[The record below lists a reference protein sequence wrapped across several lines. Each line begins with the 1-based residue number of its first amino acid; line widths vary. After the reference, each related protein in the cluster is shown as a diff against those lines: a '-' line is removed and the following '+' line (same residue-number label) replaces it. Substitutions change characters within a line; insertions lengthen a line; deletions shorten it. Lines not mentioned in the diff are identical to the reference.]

1 MQNIKIDK
9 LFPIKENKNGVQII
23 ITDEVP
29 STYKDWAK
37 INNFNAESGQVLM
50 TIDNKVIV
58 GKGDLNDIFY
68 FADIYNK
75 LPDGEYIEPNLK
87 SSEKQNLIIGWALSA
102 YNFDSYKSEKTNIN
116 KSLYAQNDENKKTAL
131 SIAQGI
137 YLCRDMINT
146 PANDMT
152 PQDIENQVV
161 KLANQFEA
169 ETNIITG
176 SELEKSYPL
185 IHAVG
190 KASINKPR
198 LIELNWGNA
207 KHPHLHLIGKGI
219 SFDSGGLDLKPS
231 NAMLLMKKDMG
242 GAGNIIGLAHIIM
255 ANKLPVRLKVLIP
268 SAENMVSENSF
279 RPMDILKSRKGIT
292 VEVGNTDAE
301 GRLVLADALTY
312 AGQNKNQADL
322 TIDMATL
329 TGAARIAVG
338 ADMPAFFCDD
348 DKIAN
353 EYYEAGVKTN
363 DPVWRM
369 PLHKPYKKLLDT
381 PNADIS
387 SCSQNGLAGAIT
399 AGLFLQEFVNE
410 KTNWI
415 HIDLMAYNNTKSVG
429 KPIGGEAMGIR
440 ALWELLKNRYQ

>member
-50 TIDNKVIV
+50 TIDNKVII

-102 YNFDSYKSEKTNIN
+102 YNFDSYKSKKTNIN
-116 KSLYAQNDENKKTAL
+116 KSLYTQNDENKKTAL

-219 SFDSGGLDLKPS
+219 SFDSGGLDLK
-231 NAMLLMKKDMG
+231 
-242 GAGNIIGLAHIIM
+242 
-255 ANKLPVRLKVLIP
+255 
-268 SAENMVSENSF
+268 
-279 RPMDILKSRKGIT
+279 
-292 VEVGNTDAE
+292 
-301 GRLVLADALTY
+301 
-312 AGQNKNQADL
+312 
-322 TIDMATL
+322 
-329 TGAARIAVG
+329 
-338 ADMPAFFCDD
+338 
-348 DKIAN
+348 
-353 EYYEAGVKTN
+353 
-363 DPVWRM
+363 
-369 PLHKPYKKLLDT
+369 
-381 PNADIS
+381 
-387 SCSQNGLAGAIT
+387 
-399 AGLFLQEFVNE
+399 
-410 KTNWI
+410 
-415 HIDLMAYNNTKSVG
+415 
-429 KPIGGEAMGIR
+429 
-440 ALWELLKNRYQ
+440 